1 MLSIATGVLGMVKA
15 GFSKIPLFCAPA
27 GLLCL
32 AVAVAAQGV
41 EIRVDAGERLG
52 EVSPG
57 VFGNSVI
64 FGGDTMGFD
73 RWVRDQGDYEE
84 ARAKWQHY
92 LPYLSELGPT
102 VIRYPGGL
110 TSNNFDWKQ
119 GIGPI
124 TERDPDYG
132 GENIPQTFG
141 TDEFLQYCEELGAE
155 AILVVNVS
163 LYGKRAGTVQG
174 AADWVEYCNSA
185 NDGSNPG
192 GGVDWAAERARNG
205 HREPYGVR
213 YWEIGNEET
222 FPGFESYAERVRA
235 YGAAMKAVDPT
246 IEVGVISS
254 GTGLDAVYGQQAWL
268 DYRSFMVNRVGDS
281 FDFFTQHLHMPNT
294 SGNVRGFNMVR
305 EGASVETGFSV
316 DQAGDYWFEVP
327 AEGSCYRGQCPVL
340 SLEVDGQEVATW
352 SVPVYDLLR
361 SEVFRLEPGEHR
373 LRLEATSLVWGS
385 KATLRQQMHLFR
397 LGQPQPLWVD
407 LKKSSAWYHA
417 LMGGWP
423 VAEKVYGIG
432 QPYTG
437 GKPVFYTEAN
447 TAYEEIKSPPFF
459 SKSCYL
465 REMLHTG
472 CLYHF
477 FLRSGVPLVN
487 YWLLFHD
494 RAGIGV
500 LEGVAS
506 DAEAGELGRLDPHR
520 RPVFHLLKAYRW
532 NVFDSLVGSVVSE
545 GPRFQVGPQT
555 GVTIGYAHQN
565 FDIDY
570 LQSLATITEAGDRLS
585 LFVINLEP
593 EQDIE
598 APVHL
603 EGFAR
608 KTAVRVLTING
619 PTPSAS
625 NEPEE
630 CPGGDCVNTEER
642 LLSLAGN
649 PFAFRFPKH
658 SVTVLVFSRS
668 GSDEQAP
675 GAPVGLR
682 GSAGDGRAFFY
693 WEENRES
700 DLEGY
705 NLYRSRCPAGPYRH
719 RVNESPIR
727 IPEYL
732 DETVDNA
739 VTYTYA
745 VTAVD
750 RSGNESTRSDKV
762 SVTPLQGQGDP
773 DDVPNEDGDRS
784 PPSPPILLE
793 AR

>member
-1 MLSIATGVLGMVKA
+1 MLCIATGVFGMFKT
-15 GFSKIPLFCAPA
+15 GFSMIPLAGVVASILVSLPA
-27 GLLCL
+27 
-32 AVAVAAQGV
+32 AAAQGV

-52 EVSPG
+52 KASPA

-64 FGGDTMGFD
+64 FGGETMGFD
-73 RWVRDQGDYEE
+73 RWVRDQRDYDA
-84 ARAKWQHY
+84 ARAKWEYY

-102 VIRYPGGL
+102 VLRYPGGL

-163 LYGKRAGTVQG
+163 VYGKRPGTVQG
-174 AADWVEYCNSA
+174 AADWVEYCNSPD
-185 NDGSNPG
+185 DGSNPG
-192 GGVDWAAERARNG
+192 GGVNWAAERARNG
-205 HREPYGVR
+205 HREPYGVK
-213 YWEIGNEET
+213 YWELGNEET

-235 YGAAMKAVDPT
+235 YAAAMKAIDPT
-246 IEVGVISS
+246 IQVGVISS

-268 DYRSFMVNRVGDS
+268 DYRSFMVNTVGDS

-294 SGNVRGFNMVR
+294 SGNVRGFSMVR
-305 EGASVETGFSV
+305 EGATVEVDFSV
-316 DQAGDYWFEVP
+316 DQAGEYWFEVP
-327 AEGSCYRGQCPVL
+327 GEGSCWRGQCPVL
-340 SLEVDGQEVATW
+340 SLEVDGQQVATW

-361 SEVFRLEPGEHR
+361 SERFGLEPGEHH
-373 LRLEATSLVWGS
+373 LRLEAIRLAEGA
-385 KATLRQQMHLFR
+385 KATLRQQMQLFR
-397 LGQPQPLWVD
+397 VGQAEPLWVD
-407 LKKSSAWYHA
+407 LKNSSAWYHA
-417 LMGGWP
+417 LMGGWA
-423 VAEKVYGIG
+423 VAEKVYRTGE
-432 QPYTG
+432 PYTG

-506 DAEAGELGRLDPHR
+506 DVEAGELGRLDPHR

-532 NVFDSLVGSVVSE
+532 NLFASLIASEVFESAGF
-545 GPRFQVGPQT
+545 PVGPQT

-565 FDIDY
+565 FQIDD

-585 LFVINLEP
+585 VFVINLNP
-593 EQDIE
+593 EQDID
-598 APVHL
+598 APVRL
-603 EGFAR
+603 EGFPR
-608 KTAVRVLTING
+608 KPQVRVLTITG
-619 PTPSAS
+619 PTPGAS
-625 NEPEE
+625 NEPEQ
-630 CPGGDCVNTEER
+630 CPEGDCVNTEAR
-642 LLSLAGN
+642 RLSLAEN
-649 PFAFRFPKH
+649 PLPFRFPKH
-658 SVTVLVFSRS
+658 SVTVLVFCRS
-668 GSDEQAP
+668 GTDEQAP

-693 WEENRES
+693 WEANGEP

-705 NLYRSRCPAGPYRH
+705 NLYRSRCPSGPYRD
-719 RVNESPIR
+719 RVNQVPIR
-727 IPEYL
+727 VPEYL
-732 DETVDNA
+732 DETLDNA

-745 VTAVD
+745 LTAVD
-750 RSGNESTRSDKV
+750 RSGNESARSEKV
-762 SVTPLQGQGDP
+762 SVTPLEGEGDP
-773 DDVPNEDGDRS
+773 DDLPNDDGDQS